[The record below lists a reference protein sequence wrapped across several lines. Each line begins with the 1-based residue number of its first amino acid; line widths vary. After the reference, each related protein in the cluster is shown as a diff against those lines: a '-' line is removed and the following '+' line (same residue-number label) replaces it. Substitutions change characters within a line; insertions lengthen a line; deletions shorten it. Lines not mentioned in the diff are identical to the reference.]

1 MLAHVMVV
9 AATSLSRASA
19 STTVCRIGSSGN
31 SGSPGKYIWVI
42 IRWVNSVPNSEK
54 WMCAGRQALRWF
66 FHGYGPGLIVVNR

>member
-1 MLAHVMVV
+1 MGTAD
-9 AATSLSRASA
+9 R
-19 STTVCRIGSSGN
+19 
-31 SGSPGKYIWVI
+31 PGKYIWVI